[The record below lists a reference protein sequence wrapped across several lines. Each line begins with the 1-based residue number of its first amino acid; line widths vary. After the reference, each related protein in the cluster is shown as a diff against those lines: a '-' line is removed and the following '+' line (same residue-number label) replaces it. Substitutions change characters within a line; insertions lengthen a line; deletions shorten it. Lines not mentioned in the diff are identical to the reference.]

1 MFLRHIFIHLLLN
14 KTLSNIRFL
23 LQLYIHFPI
32 SEHSLYPAEGGLTVF
47 WTHHRTRGDP
57 STPDTATEII
67 QSSKKPVSDQFLSAV
82 HFKVTPV
89 LTLKV
94 SEQQH
99 AAHAP
104 QQGPYSQRVPTPP
117 PRLHQNMQPKAPQ
130 SKFAGEHAA
139 SLQSVITGRRG
150 CNNSSV
156 IL

>member
-1 MFLRHIFIHLLLN
+1 MTYFTHLLLN
-14 KTLSNIRFL
+14 ETLSNIRFL
-23 LQLYIHFPI
+23 LQLYIYFPI
-32 SEHSLYPAEGGLTVF
+32 SEHSLYPAEGGLTVS

-57 STPDTATEII
+57 STPDTATKII
-67 QSSKKPVSDQFLSAV
+67 QSQKKPVSHQFLSAV
-82 HFKVTPV
+82 RFKVTPV

-94 SEQQH
+94 SGRRR

-117 PRLHQNMQPKAPQ
+117 PRSHQNTQPKAPQ
-130 SKFAGEHAA
+130 SEFAGESAA

-150 CNNSSV
+150 CNDSSV